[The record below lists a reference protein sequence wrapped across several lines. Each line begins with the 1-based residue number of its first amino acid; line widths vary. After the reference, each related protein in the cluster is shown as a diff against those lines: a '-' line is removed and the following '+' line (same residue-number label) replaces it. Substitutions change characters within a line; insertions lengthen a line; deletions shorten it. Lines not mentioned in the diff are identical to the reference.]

1 MYPFF
6 SVCTRNFYYYKYS
19 NLFTLCLRMSVVI
32 LNGSNAY
39 FDVSKQQHFYIVV
52 LFAVPVFFSKRLIS
66 EINSLHKATD

>member
-1 MYPFF
+1 
-6 SVCTRNFYYYKYS
+6 
-19 NLFTLCLRMSVVI
+19 MSVVI